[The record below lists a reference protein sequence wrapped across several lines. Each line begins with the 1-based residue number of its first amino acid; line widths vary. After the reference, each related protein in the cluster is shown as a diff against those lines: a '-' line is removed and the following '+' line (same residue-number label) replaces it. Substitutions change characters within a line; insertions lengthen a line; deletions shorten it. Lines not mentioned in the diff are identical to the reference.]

1 MQGFS
6 IYGRLPVILQTE
18 ASECG
23 LACLAMIAAYHG
35 HHIDLGTLRRRHPVS
50 LKGVTLRSLIKV
62 AKELHF
68 SCRAL
73 RFELDHLR
81 QLQVPAIVHWD
92 MDHFVVLKKVTRSHL
107 VLHDPAYGV
116 RRISIS
122 EVGKHLTGI
131 AVELFRAE
139 NFVPDRG
146 EGSTEIFNILAPYA
160 RNFAFASPGLC
171 SLSNPRNLRHCQS
184 ILPAA
189 DH

>member
-23 LACLAMIAAYHG
+23 LACLAMVAAYHG

-62 AKELHF
+62 AKELQF

-73 RFELDHLR
+73 RFELDNLR
-81 QLQVPAIVHWD
+81 QLQLPAIVHWD

-107 VLHDPAYGV
+107 LLHDPASGV

-122 EVGKHLTGI
+122 EVSKHLTGV
-131 AVELFRAE
+131 AVELFRAD
-139 NFVPDRG
+139 NFVPINDKARLK
-146 EGSTEIFNILAPYA
+146 IFDVLAPYA
-160 RNFAFASPGLC
+160 RDFAFASSGLC
-171 SLSNPRNLRHCQS
+171 SLYNPRDS
-184 ILPAA
+184 SSLPV
-189 DH
+189 HSTCS